1 MRRLY
6 EASTYDLQPDP
17 LNFWNSTVAPERL
30 EAAPLQG
37 EAKADFAVIGAGYTG
52 LSAALRL
59 AETHDA
65 SVIVVDRSRP
75 GWGASGRN
83 GGFVCLGGSKR
94 SEESLLREFGADET
108 ARYRACQRAAIDH
121 VAATLDRFGI
131 DADRHSDGEWE
142 IAHTRAHADVLR
154 RQAEAGKRKG
164 SEGGRFLEPEELAG
178 LGMAAPFVHG
188 GSHLP
193 AGFAINPLK
202 YLAGLLAAA
211 RAAGARVHG
220 YTEIAAIERA
230 GDDYLLRSASG
241 SISAKRLVVATNGY
255 GAEDLVPGL
264 AGRLL
269 PAFSNI
275 LVTEPMDEATLAAQG
290 WTRRDMAYDSRNLL
304 HYFRLMPDGR
314 FLFGMRGGTSHSADA
329 VAHMRKAIRN
339 DFETMFPAWRQVET
353 PWFWSGL
360 VCLTRSLTQYLGRI
374 DGWPN
379 AWISAAYHGNGVAMG
394 SHAGRLAADLAAGAM
409 TETDIPAVMRGGLK
423 VFPLPALRRSYLKAV
438 YAWFGLIDR

>member
-6 EASTYDLQPDP
+6 EASAYDLQPDP
-17 LNFWNSTVAPERL
+17 LNFWNSTVPPDRLDAP
-30 EAAPLQG
+30 PLDGDTQ
-37 EAKADFAVIGAGYTG
+37 ADFAVIGAGYTG

-59 AETHDA
+59 AETHGA
-65 SVIVVDRSRP
+65 SVVVVDRSRP

-94 SEESLLREFGADET
+94 SEESLLREFGVDET
-108 ARYRACQRAAIDH
+108 ARYRACQRDAIDH

-142 IAHTRAHADVLR
+142 IAHTKGHADALR

-164 SEGGRFLEPEELAG
+164 SEGARFFEPDELAS
-178 LGMAAPFVHG
+178 LGIAAPFVHG

-202 YLAGLLAAA
+202 YVAGLLAAVRDA
-211 RAAGARVHG
+211 DARVYGQSEITGIEPIGDG
-220 YTEIAAIERA
+220 YR
-230 GDDYLLRSASG
+230 LRSATG
-241 SISAKRLVVATNGY
+241 SIAAKRLIVATNGY

-314 FLFGMRGGTSHSADA
+314 FLFGMRGGTSHAPAA
-329 VAHMRKAIRN
+329 VAEMRQAIRR
-339 DFETMFPAWRQVET
+339 DFEAMFPAWRQVET

-360 VCLTRSLTQYLGRI
+360 VCLTRSLTQYLGKV
-374 DGWPN
+374 DGWSN
-379 AWISAAYHGNGVAMG
+379 AWASAAYHGNGVAMG
-394 SHAGRLAADLAAGAM
+394 SHAGRLVADLGAGAID
-409 TETDIPAVMRGGLK
+409 ESDIPAVMRGGLK
-423 VFPLPALRRSYLKAV
+423 PFPLPALRRTYLKAA
-438 YAWFGLIDR
+438 YAWFGLVDR